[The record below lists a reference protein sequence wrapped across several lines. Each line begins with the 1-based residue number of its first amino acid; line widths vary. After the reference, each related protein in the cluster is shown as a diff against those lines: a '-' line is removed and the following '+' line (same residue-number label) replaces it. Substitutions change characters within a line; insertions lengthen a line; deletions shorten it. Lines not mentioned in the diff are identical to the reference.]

1 MRRGHGRGYDALPE
15 DVEEYLRFPAW
26 LQGLLVLSVVAVIVV
41 LGVTSVVDGWE
52 DWVVLGGIIAAVSG
66 VAVAVNSRRYPT
78 RKRTIT
84 KDSDSRW

>member
-1 MRRGHGRGYDALPE
+1 M
-15 DVEEYLRFPAW
+15 RFPAW

-52 DWVVLGGIIAAVSG
+52 DWVVLGGIIVAVSG

-78 RKRTIT
+78 RKRTFT
-84 KDSDSRW
+84 KDSDSKW

>member
-1 MRRGHGRGYDALPE
+1 
-15 DVEEYLRFPAW
+15 VEEYLRFPAW

-78 RKRTIT
+78 RKRTFT

>member
-1 MRRGHGRGYDALPE
+1 MWRGYDALPE

-26 LQGLLVLSVVAVIVV
+26 LQALVVLSVVGLIVV

-52 DWVVLGGIIAAVSG
+52 DWVVLGGIIVAVSG

-78 RKRTIT
+78 RKRTFT
-84 KDSDSRW
+84 KDSDSKW

>member
-1 MRRGHGRGYDALPE
+1 MRRGYDALPE
-15 DVEEYLRFPAW
+15 DVEEYLGFPAW
-26 LQGLLVLSVVAVIVV
+26 LQGLLLLSVVAVIVV

-52 DWVVLGGIIAAVSG
+52 DWVVLGGIIVAVSG

-78 RKRTIT
+78 RKRTFT